1 MCVYMIAK
9 HSSPRAAE
17 LVGQRRN
24 RPGLVRPTDH
34 SEVVTREPNEPTY
47 PWLPDQGAELPVVA

>member
-1 MCVYMIAK
+1 MMAK